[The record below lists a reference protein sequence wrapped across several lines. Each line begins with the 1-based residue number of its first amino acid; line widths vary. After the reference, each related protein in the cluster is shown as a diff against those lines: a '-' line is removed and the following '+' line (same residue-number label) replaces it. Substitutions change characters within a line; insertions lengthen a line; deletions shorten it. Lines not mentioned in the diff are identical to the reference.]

1 MVHTCSPCTQETKV
15 RGLRVQACLVHAVSP
30 GPTRRYGSALSKNTQ
45 AKQKYEVPQ
54 DGCTWVTVG
63 GGDDTGLSCAR
74 FPLASLSLVG
84 NRPSEKPMSQSLD
97 SVRTL
102 DYTAEEH

>member
-1 MVHTCSPCTQETKV
+1 MVHTCSPCTQEAKV
-15 RGLRVQACLVHAVSP
+15 GGLREQACLVYAASP
-30 GPTRRYGSALSKNTQ
+30 RPTRRYGSALSKNTQ

-63 GGDDTGLSCAR
+63 GGGTGLSCAR